1 MKIAILA
8 YLENRR
14 AEPDPVI
21 DQVAQA
27 LKQLGHN
34 VSICGIHDELARLIR
49 TLSRNKIDL
58 VFNLMEM
65 FGKNIFG
72 DVSIAG
78 VLDLIGVPYTGGGP
92 GELHLQQDKSLTKK
106 LLAFE
111 GIRYPDFAVFSPA
124 AKETTT
130 SLRMPLFVKPLRG
143 DASIGIN
150 GDAVVR
156 NRTDM
161 LKRISDIHT
170 KVRDLALVEEY
181 IEGREFSVG
190 VLGNGAD
197 LRAFPPVEIDFSGL
211 PPGKPHVLDKRA
223 KWSRRSV
230 EFRGTKAHVPDIP
243 ADLSNQ
249 LQSVSTAAARALHVR
264 DYARIDLRLNSEK
277 EVYVIEAN
285 ASCYLDSQG
294 EFVMGAKAAGLE
306 YPDLISRIVD
316 SALGRY
322 PQASSAGRAASG
334 T

>member
-1 MKIAILA
+1 MKIAIVA
-8 YLENRR
+8 HLENRR

-34 VSICGIHDELARLIR
+34 VSICAIHDELARLIR
-49 TLSRNKIDL
+49 ILTRNKIDL

-65 FGKNIFG
+65 FGKNLFG
-72 DVSIAG
+72 DVSMAG
-78 VLDLIGVPYTGGGP
+78 LLDLIGVPYTGGGA
-92 GELHLQQDKSLTKK
+92 GELYLQQDKSLTKK

-124 AKETTT
+124 AKEATT

-156 NRTDM
+156 NRSDM

-170 KVRDLALVEEY
+170 KVRDFALVEEY

-197 LRAFPPVEIDFSGL
+197 LRTFPPVEIDFSGL
-211 PPGKPHVLDKRA
+211 PPGKPHVLDRRA
-223 KWSRRSV
+223 KWTRRSV
-230 EFRGTKAHVPDIP
+230 EFRGTKAHVPEIP
-243 ADLSNQ
+243 AELSNQ
-249 LQSVSTAAARALHVR
+249 LQSVSAAAARVLHVR
-264 DYARIDLRLNSEK
+264 DYARIDLRLNAGGD
-277 EVYVIEAN
+277 VYVIEAN
-285 ASCYLDSQG
+285 ANCYLDAES
-294 EFVMGAKAAGLE
+294 EFVMGAQAAGLG
-306 YPDLISRIVD
+306 YPELISRIVD

-322 PQASSAGRAASG
+322 PLASGAGRSASG

>member
-8 YLENRR
+8 YLERRR

-27 LKQLGHN
+27 LRQLGHIAS
-34 VSICGIHDELARLIR
+34 VCGIHDELARLIR
-49 TLSRNKIDL
+49 TLTRSKIDL

-65 FGKNIFG
+65 FGKNLFG
-72 DVSIAG
+72 DVSMAG
-78 VLDLIGVPYTGGGP
+78 LLDLIGVPYTGGGP
-92 GELHLQQDKSLTKK
+92 GELYLQQDKSLTKK

-111 GIRYPDFAVFSPA
+111 GIRYPDFAVFSPT

-161 LKRISDIHT
+161 LKRIADIHS
-170 KVRDLALVEEY
+170 KVGDLALVEEY

-190 VLGNGAD
+190 VLGNGAN
-197 LRAFPPVEIDFSGL
+197 LRSFPPVEIDFSGL

-223 KWSRRSV
+223 KWARRSV
-230 EFRGTKAHVPDIP
+230 EFRGTKAHVPELP

-249 LQSVSTAAARALHVR
+249 LQSASIGAARALHVR
-264 DYARIDLRLNSEK
+264 DYARIDLRLNAEG
-277 EVYVIEAN
+277 EVYVIEVN
-285 ASCYLDSQG
+285 ASCYLDAQG
-294 EFVMGAKAAGLE
+294 EFVMGAKAAGHE
-306 YPDLISRIVD
+306 YPELISRIVD
-316 SALGRY
+316 SALSRY
-322 PQASSAGRAASG
+322 PLASGAGRSASG